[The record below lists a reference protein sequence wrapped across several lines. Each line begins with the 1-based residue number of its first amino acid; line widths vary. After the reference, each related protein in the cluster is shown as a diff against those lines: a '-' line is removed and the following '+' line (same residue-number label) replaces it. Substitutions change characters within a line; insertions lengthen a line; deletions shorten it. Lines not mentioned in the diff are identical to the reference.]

1 MNTIK
6 LEELAGGGLQEKF
19 EAELERVIKNM
30 QDPNTPYKNKRAI
43 TMKVTFEQNEE
54 RSDVSVDIAVET
66 KLAAPKP
73 LSTRMAIGQDL
84 RTGELFAEEYGSQV
98 RGQMSLSDL
107 EPPKQES
114 EPENEQKVVDMRAAR

>member
-43 TMKVTFEQNEE
+43 TMKVTFEQNED
-54 RSDVSVDIAVET
+54 RSDVSVGIAVET

-98 RGQMSLSDL
+98 RGQMSLDL
-107 EPPKQES
+107 EPPKQEP